1 MRYLLLI
8 VVFLIGRVLEA
19 SPTKLTQ
26 EVSLPIVI
34 DGKAVGS
41 MKLPLGAEVEVI
53 SNDGTNAVIQ
63 RGGASYTIAANNLPN
78 MSPVVAI
85 HLPEAKAVDH
95 TSATPAPIQTLR
107 SVVAS
112 ATPAPAPTFQ
122 RKDISSASV
131 GKESRQTVKTYN
143 VTWELNPAKGRK
155 MNGKY
160 YIPLPSRNL
169 PYQDASYEITNCAIK
184 EIVDSDLNTIL
195 FFIPYN
201 SSSLKIICSVAVK
214 DCDYKSALSFYTGGS
229 NYPSDIQPYL
239 GATDR
244 INPNS
249 SAVINIAR
257 NLKASD
263 NIQTINNTLVWIKKN
278 ITYKREGFTSVDEI
292 LHRRYAE
299 CGGHSALFSAL
310 CRANKIPAREVWGVV
325 EADTSFT
332 PAGHLKGHLWSEVY
346 LVGLGW
352 VPVEPQIL
360 GSLGKLPRT
369 YIRMYSYE
377 PFMHITGN
385 YNEAYN
391 IFIMDGDKPE
401 FSN

>member
-1 MRYLLLI
+1 
-8 VVFLIGRVLEA
+8 
-19 SPTKLTQ
+19 
-26 EVSLPIVI
+26 
-34 DGKAVGS
+34 
-41 MKLPLGAEVEVI
+41 MKLPLGAEVELV
-53 SNDGTNAVIQ
+53 SNDGTNAVIR
-63 RGGASYTIAANNLPN
+63 RGDSTFTIPAISISRLPEITSAIPTTSIPFKTPVKEIAAVQSTPI
-78 MSPVVAI
+78 PVG
-85 HLPEAKAVDH
+85 L
-95 TSATPAPIQTLR
+95 L
-107 SVVAS
+107 
-112 ATPAPAPTFQ
+112 
-122 RKDISSASV
+122 
-131 GKESRQTVKTYN
+131 KTNDPLLSQVNGRTNHSEKIYK
-143 VTWELNPAKGRK
+143 VTWEINPSKGRK

-169 PYQDASYEITNCAIK
+169 PYQDAQYEITNCPIK
-184 EIVDSDLNTIL
+184 EVVDSDFNSIL
-195 FFIPYN
+195 YCIPNN
-201 SSSLKIICSVAVK
+201 SSDLKIICSVAVK

-391 IFIMDGDKPE
+391 MCYMGGDKPV